1 MNTVVNVQLDT
12 SRTEDLIAL
21 IDEMIV
27 IVTEENTALAKGLP
41 ASRSK
46 QLARKTELAALLE
59 QWVVDVSSKKIDIL
73 ASKEPLR
80 SRFTERVKLLQT
92 VMDDNVTKLR
102 AAIET
107 SQRRIDAV
115 MAAVR
120 ERVSDATPYAANGR
134 MTGHVASYA
143 ANIRA

>member
-1 MNTVVNVQLDT
+1 MNIAVNIQSDA
-12 SRTEDLIAL
+12 SRMEDLIAL

-27 IVTEENTALAKGLP
+27 IVTDENAALARGLP

-46 QLARKTELAALLE
+46 QLVRKTELAALFE
-59 QWVVDVSSKKIDIL
+59 QWVADVSSKKINIL

-80 SRFTERVKLLQT
+80 SRFAERVKLLQI
-92 VMDDNVTKLR
+92 VMDDNIIKLR
-102 AAIET
+102 AAIAT

-120 ERVSDATPYAANGR
+120 ERVSDAVPYTANGR
-134 MTGHVASYA
+134 MAGPAASYA